1 MSKIKDIVENKISP
15 IASKLAGSQFISCL
29 MSGFSAILGL
39 ILIGSIASL
48 ITGFQYFGVADF
60 LERTGLKTYISLVST
75 FTTGSISLF
84 LVMTIAQAV
93 GRRSYD
99 ETETKILSL
108 ITLVAF
114 LIVSPLITNEQG
126 ASGISTQLI
135 GARGMF
141 VAIIFGFFIPFIYSL
156 FIKRNWV
163 IKMPDSVPPFIEKS
177 FKSIIPSIAIF
188 MISIGIAYGFSLTSY
203 GSIHNFIYSILEA
216 PFAAISSNIYGYIL
230 ITFLIQLFWFF
241 GIHGGMT
248 FDALKNTLFTQAA
261 LANIAAYGSGQE
273 MHNIVTIGLS
283 DLAGSGIAQGLGLLI
298 CMMFFCKRK
307 DFKAIGKVSLV
318 PQIFSI
324 TEPVRFGVPT
334 VFNFTLMIPLL
345 ITQPIIEYLAYI
357 CCKIGI
363 LSYPR
368 VASIKNVPILL
379 SGFMQGGMSGVIFQ
393 IFAIIL
399 AVLIFLPFVKAY
411 EKQKDK
417 EDEENRL
424 MNKENI

>member
-1 MSKIKDIVENKISP
+1 MEKMRSFVENKISP
-15 IASKLAGSQFISCL
+15 LASRIAGSQFITCL
-29 MSGFSAILGL
+29 MSGFSSVLGL

-48 ITGFQYFGVADF
+48 ITGFQYFGIADF
-60 LERTGLKTYISLVST
+60 LESTGLKNYITLIST

-84 LVMTIAQAV
+84 LVLTISHAV
-93 GRRSYD
+93 GRREYD
-99 ETETKILSL
+99 ETETRILSL

-114 LIVSPLITNEQG
+114 LIVSPLVTNDKG
-126 ASGISTQLI
+126 GSGISTQLI
-135 GARGMF
+135 GSKGMF
-141 VAIIFGFFIPFIYSL
+141 VAIIFAFLIPFIYS
-156 FIKRNWV
+156 FFVKRHW
-163 IKMPDSVPPFIEKS
+163 IIRMPDSVPPFIEKS
-177 FKSIIPSIAIF
+177 FKSIIPSVFIF
-188 MISIGIAYGFSLTSY
+188 VLSVMIAYGMSLTSY
-203 GSIHNFIYSILEA
+203 GSIHDFIYSILET
-216 PFAAISSNIYGYIL
+216 PFETISSNIYGYIL

-307 DFKAIGKVSLV
+307 DFKAIGKVAII

-363 LSYPR
+363 LSFPR

-411 EKQKDK
+411 ERQKNK
-417 EDEENRL
+417 EDEQNQL
-424 MNKENI
+424 KKESI